1 MNFGENPI
9 IVITDVPAEVC
20 DLCGESV
27 VGDDVAR
34 RLDEIK
40 TLVRRAWTTGSVEFP
55 EDAEV
60 GGSPGSG
67 KGGVVRICYHL
78 CDVSEED

>member
-1 MNFGENPI
+1 
-9 IVITDVPAEVC
+9 
-20 DLCGESV
+20 
-27 VGDDVAR
+27 
-34 RLDEIK
+34 LDEIK

-67 KGGVVRICYHL
+67 EGGAVRICYHL